1 MLKLTGRD
9 EVVAHA
15 GQELGVSDW
24 LSVPQSDIDKFAD
37 VTGDHQFIHVDVERA
52 RATPFGGTVAHG
64 FYTLS
69 LAPRLLWEFFSLD
82 GFLFLVNY
90 GLNRVRYPAPLPVG
104 SRVRM
109 RALLT
114 GVEEVTGGLQLVLA
128 LTFEREGAEKPVCVA
143 EWLVRAY
150 GG

>member
-9 EVVAHA
+9 EVMAHV

-69 LAPRLLWEFFSLD
+69 LAPSLLWEFFSLD

-90 GLNRVRYPAPLPVG
+90 GLTASATPRRYPSAAACACARCSPA
-104 SRVRM
+104 SRRSPAACNSCS
-109 RALLT
+109 R
-114 GVEEVTGGLQLVLA
+114 
-128 LTFEREGAEKPVCVA
+128 
-143 EWLVRAY
+143 
-150 GG
+150 